1 MTQLEAAAL
10 VGRLRRRWRCHDS
23 DKAITRRG
31 VRGYALDAGVQLF
44 VALTEAVLATVFKR
58 PTLLF
63 LATGFLISALILF
76 WCSRRFTQ
84 VMLMLGSAEN
94 FEAPDKATS

>member
-10 VGRLRRRWRCHDS
+10 VDRQRRRWRCHDS

-31 VRGYALDAGVQLF
+31 VRAYAWAAGVQFF
-44 VALTEAVLATVFKR
+44 VALAEAVLATVFKR
-58 PTLLF
+58 PALLF
-63 LATGFLISALILF
+63 TAVGFFIGALILF

-94 FEAPDKATS
+94 FEPKAKA